1 MARRSRSRLLL
12 LAAAL
17 ALTLGLLGIAPP
29 ATVQE
34 APVSSAPPA
43 HERSA
48 SSAMASY
55 EPLRAGHP
63 LRVVAYALH
72 PVGVIL
78 DYAICRPLYWIG
90 SHEPLR
96 TLFGQDD

>member
-1 MARRSRSRLLL
+1 MGRSSRSRLLP
-12 LAAAL
+12 LAAGL
-17 ALTLGLLGIAPP
+17 ALVLGLLGIAPP
-29 ATVQE
+29 ATEQE

-43 HERSA
+43 RERSA
-48 SSAMASY
+48 PSVLARY

-63 LRVVAYALH
+63 LRVAAYVLH

-78 DYAICRPLYWIG
+78 DYAIFRPCYWIG